1 MKQTLLY
8 IAPHLS
14 TGGMP
19 QYLYAQIEAV
29 INDFNVYCIEW
40 NNVTGG
46 KLVVQR
52 NKIHELLKNRLITL
66 SENKD
71 ELFTVINDIRPD
83 IIHIQESP
91 EGFIPQEIAHRLYA
105 SPRPYVLI
113 ETSHD
118 STFNVQTKQYLP
130 DKFLLVSQHQ
140 IHRYAKLG
148 IPYEVVPYPIIKR
161 TRTKTREQALLDLG
175 LDPKKK
181 HVVNVGLFT
190 PNKNQAEIIEYAR
203 VLQNYPIQF
212 HFIGNQAD
220 NFREYWEPLMQRFPS
235 NCTWWN
241 ERSDVDTFYEMADL
255 FLFTS
260 KLELMPL
267 VVRESL
273 GWEIPSLIYNL
284 PSYVGEF
291 DKYPTIEY
299 LTNDVQMNAYRIAEK
314 LFRGENIQLPAERV
328 YHTMK
333 GEEYLERLHYY
344 SNANDNG
351 IHYGDGAGQYYAT
364 YIVKELERNN
374 VIQLNEGDVFVD
386 LGANIGMSSM
396 YAHDKKVGE
405 IHAFEPDP
413 EMQKILN
420 KNVPSAIIYPYA
432 ISHIAE
438 EITLYHWPYN
448 DRSVGPTYT
457 TRTITLRDVIN
468 LVGKKINY
476 LKIDIEGFERHL
488 FDELTPEE
496 CSQIEKMMIE
506 YHDLNS
512 LDTFCNTLRIKGFEI
527 VHVVHG
533 FQAFIYTKYT
543 NRMSI

>member
-29 INDFNVYCIEW
+29 INDFDVYCIEW

-220 NFREYWEPLMQRFPS
+220 NFREYWEPLMQKFPS

-299 LTNDVQMNAYRIAEK
+299 LTDDVRANAYRIAEK
-314 LFRGENIQLPAERV
+314 LFHGENIQLPAERV

-344 SNANDNG
+344 PNANDNG

-364 YIVKELERNN
+364 FKLRELEHGNIKIR
-374 VIQLNEGDVFVD
+374 EGDVFVD
-386 LGANIGMSSM
+386 IGANIGMSSLFATM
-396 YAHDKKVGE
+396 HGAGE
-405 IHAFEPDP
+405 IHAFEPDT
-413 EMQKILN
+413 EMIKLFK
-420 KNVPSAIIYPYA
+420 KNVPNVTPYQYA
-432 ISHIAE
+432 ISDTQHNIE
-438 EITLYHWPYN
+438 LYHWPYN
-448 DRSVGPTYT
+448 PNNIGPTYT
-457 TRTITLRDVIN
+457 VQAITLRDV
-468 LVGKKINY
+468 LHMVGKKINY
-476 LKIDIEGFERHL
+476 LKIDIEGFEENI
-488 FDELTPEE
+488 FNDVSAEE
-496 CSQIEKMMIE
+496 CAQIEQMMIE
-506 YHDLNS
+506 YHMP
-512 LDTFCNTLRIKGFEI
+512 DTTDAFCNKLRDKGFDI
-527 VHVVHG
+527 VFVDYG
-533 FQAFIYTKYT
+533 YQSRIYARYKG
-543 NRMSI
+543 I